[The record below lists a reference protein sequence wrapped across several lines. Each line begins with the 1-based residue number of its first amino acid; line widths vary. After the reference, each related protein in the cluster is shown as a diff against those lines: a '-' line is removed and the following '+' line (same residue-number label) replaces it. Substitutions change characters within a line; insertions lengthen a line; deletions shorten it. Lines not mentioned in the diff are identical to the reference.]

1 MERVDDRSGDAPEER
16 RVDVPTVGD
25 QIGEAVGGISGVL
38 AGAAIGSAGGPLGTL
53 IGGIAGAIGGWWAGR
68 ALAEAA
74 ERWTQEEEAEYRAHY
89 EAGGAREGTAYED
102 VRPAYQLGHLARH
115 NPDYAGRDFEEI
127 EDDLERGWTA
137 SARPSAPEWGAVRG
151 YARAAYTRGG
161 ASVTSPA
168 AARVDDQE
176 TIVAGDEEVSVADG
190 GVADRPAALG
200 ESDHDLADVD
210 LDAAEVGVRDR
221 SRGASAGPVGAAAP
235 VDITPEELDLM
246 ARERDVP
253 SEPTGSRPADS
264 SVERPARTSGSEEA
278 IPVREG
284 EEGGAASASTFG
296 NEGALPDR
304 ASYSDPLP
312 RSTDEESGEGARRSE
327 ERP

>member
-1 MERVDDRSGDAPEER
+1 VS
-16 RVDVPTVGD
+16 
-25 QIGEAVGGISGVL
+25 
-38 AGAAIGSAGGPLGTL
+38 
-53 IGGIAGAIGGWWAGR
+53 
-68 ALAEAA
+68 
-74 ERWTQEEEAEYRAHY
+74 
-89 EAGGAREGTAYED
+89 
-102 VRPAYQLGHLARH
+102 
-115 NPDYAGRDFEEI
+115 
-127 EDDLERGWTA
+127 
-137 SARPSAPEWGAVRG
+137 
-151 YARAAYTRGG
+151 
-161 ASVTSPA
+161 
-168 AARVDDQE
+168 
-176 TIVAGDEEVSVADG
+176 VAGDEEVSVADG

-210 LDAAEVGVRDR
+210 VDAAEVGVRDR
-221 SRGASAGPVGAAAP
+221 ASGAGPASARAAAP

-253 SEPTGSRPADS
+253 DVPSEPTGARPADS

-278 IPVREG
+278 IPSREA
-284 EEGGAASASTFG
+284 EEGGAAAASTFG